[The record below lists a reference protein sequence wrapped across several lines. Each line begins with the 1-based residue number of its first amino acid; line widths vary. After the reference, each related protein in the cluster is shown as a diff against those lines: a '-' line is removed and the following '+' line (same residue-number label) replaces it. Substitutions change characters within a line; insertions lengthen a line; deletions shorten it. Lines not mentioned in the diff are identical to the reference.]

1 MQSTEQA
8 TRKKP
13 VERHASGIA
22 AKAGAGALPAVPPSV
37 RLVSWSDSLALVGEL
52 VRRGRVGELSLTL
65 PPEFLPSRVCGQIE
79 DLSRT
84 AAARGTYVRVLCRE
98 AGESHDVLARS
109 VQGLENAGA
118 RARTV
123 SQPGGAMLLVDDE
136 LAVLPMQSALGAWC
150 AVLRGRTLA
159 AAYKAVFDESWQLC
173 SRSDGLPA
181 PAREGANETL
191 VLTPR
196 EREALRL
203 LAEGLTDEGISR
215 RTGLSVRTLRR
226 VIAGV
231 MLRMGAQ
238 SRFQAGAEA
247 VRRDWI

>member
-1 MQSTEQA
+1 MRSTEQA
-8 TRKKP
+8 TRKKSD
-13 VERHASGIA
+13 ERYVSDAVA
-22 AKAGAGALPAVPPSV
+22 RADAGSLPAVPPTV
-37 RLVSWSDSLALVGEL
+37 RLVSWSDSLALVGDL

-84 AAARGTYVRVLCRE
+84 AVARGTDVRVLCRE
-98 AGESHDVLARS
+98 AGESHDVLARG
-109 VQGLENAGA
+109 VRGFEDAGA

-123 SQPGGAMLLVDDE
+123 SQAGGAMLVVDDE
-136 LAVLPMQSALGAWC
+136 LAVLPAQSALGAWC
-150 AVLRGRTLA
+150 AVVRGRTLA
-159 AAYKAVFDESWQLC
+159 AVYKAVFDETWQLN
-173 SRSDGLPA
+173 SRSDAL
-181 PAREGANETL
+181 PARERVGAREAL

-226 VIAGV
+226 VIAGL
-231 MLRMGAQ
+231 MLRMGAH

>member
-8 TRKKP
+8 TRKKADEPHVSDGAARAGSDGLPP
-13 VERHASGIA
+13 VP
-22 AKAGAGALPAVPPSV
+22 LTV
-37 RLVSWSDSLALVGEL
+37 RLVSWSDSLALVGDL

-65 PPEFLPSRVCGQIE
+65 SPEFLPSRVWGQIE

-84 AAARGTYVRVLCRE
+84 AVARGTYVRVLCRQ

-109 VQGLENAGA
+109 VRGFEDTGA
-118 RARTV
+118 RARAV
-123 SQPGGAMLLVDDE
+123 SQPGGALLVVDDE
-136 LAVLPMQSALGAWC
+136 LAVLPAQSALGTRC

-159 AAYKAVFDESWQLC
+159 AAYKAVFDETWQLN
-173 SRSDGLPA
+173 SRSAGLPA
-181 PAREGANETL
+181 PARAGAREAL

-203 LAEGLTDEGISR
+203 LAEGLTDEVISR

-231 MLRMGAQ
+231 MSRMGAQ

>member
-1 MQSTEQA
+1 MSLA
-8 TRKKP
+8 
-13 VERHASGIA
+13 
-22 AKAGAGALPAVPPSV
+22 
-37 RLVSWSDSLALVGEL
+37 DSLALVDEM
-52 VRRGRVGELSLTL
+52 VRRTRVAELSLTL
-65 PPEFLPSRVCGQIE
+65 SAGFLAPRACGQIE
-79 DLSRT
+79 ALSRT
-84 AAARGTYVRVLCRE
+84 AVAQGTHVRVLLRE
-98 AGESHDVLARS
+98 AGESPDRLARS
-109 VQGLENAGA
+109 VRGFEEAGA
-118 RARTV
+118 RTRTLP
-123 SQPGGAMLLVDDE
+123 QPGGAMLVVDDE
-136 LAVLPMQSALGAWC
+136 LAVLPAQSAHDPRC
-150 AVLRGRTLA
+150 AVLRGRMLS
-159 AAYKAVFDESWQLC
+159 AAYKAVFDETWQLS
-173 SRSDGLPA
+173 SRSGAPELPV
-181 PAREGANETL
+181 REGAEGTL